1 MKKNDE
7 VICNVCGISSKDEKD
22 AVFIQ
27 AIKGGE
33 SVDICTSCMP
43 TVIHGS
49 GSVVRSNESIA
60 AELGK

>member
-1 MKKNDE
+1 MRKNDE
-7 VICNVCGISSKDEKD
+7 VICNVCGLSSKDEPN

-27 AIKGGE
+27 ATKGAE

-49 GSVVRSNESIA
+49 GSVVRSNEAIA
-60 AELGK
+60 SELDK